1 MRNYYESGKWNAICD
16 RCGLKHKNTELRKEW
31 TGLMVCSP
39 CWEPKH
45 PQLMLRV
52 PREAGNTPWARPEP
66 EDVFIT
72 PGEIILTELE
82 EWLYAEDGSFLL
94 TET

>member
-1 MRNYYESGKWNAICD
+1 MRNYLELGKWNVVCD

-31 TGLMVCSP
+31 TGLMVCSK

-45 PQLMLRV
+45 PQLMIRIPADNPAV
-52 PREAGNTPWARPEP
+52 PWARPEP
-66 EDVFIT
+66 IDTYIT
-72 PGEIILTELE
+72 PGDPLLTEADD
-82 EWLYAEDGSFLL
+82 WLIAEDGSFLL